1 MRTGV
6 ITQKV
11 GMTRL
16 FLADG
21 THVPV
26 TVLKLDGCAVVGTR
40 TEEKDGYTAVQ
51 LGSGFAKPKNANK
64 AERGQFAKAEIEPQQ
79 EAGGIPRRRG
89 EPAGSGRRSFRPI
102 ISCAGQ
108 KVDVT
113 GVTIGR
119 GFTGAMKRWN
129 FRGLEASHGVSISHR
144 SLGGT
149 GGRQDPGKTF
159 KNKKMHGHYG
169 VDNVTTQNLEVA
181 KVDVERGLIM
191 VRGAVP
197 GSKGGWVMVR
207 DAVKR
212 PHKDLPHAR
221 FGEEARKSGCCR
233 PPKRE
238 GGGLSM
244 KTKILNL
251 DNKAAGDVELNDA
264 IFGLEPRA
272 DLIQRVVVW
281 QFAKR
286 RSGQHKV
293 LTRGEINRTK
303 KKLYKQKGTGQA
315 RHGARSAPLFVGG
328 AKAMGPVAHSH
339 EFDLPKKVKALGLRH
354 ALSSKAKDGAIVVL
368 DEAKSKDI
376 KTGALAKQ
384 FGKLEHRQR
393 AGGGWRVR
401 QEFPAVGPQP
411 RRCRAAAGGRHQC
424 LRHHEERQ
432 AGADHGRRQSDRGA
446 SVA

>member
-40 TEEKDGYTAVQ
+40 TAEKDGYTAVT
-51 LGSGFAKPKNANK
+51 LGSGLAKPKNTNK
-64 AERGQFAKAEIEPQQ
+64 AERGQFAKAEIEP
-79 EAGGIPRRRG
+79 RRKVAEFRVDT
-89 EPAGSGRRSFRPI
+89 GSMLEVGDQLQADHFV
-102 ISCAGQ
+102 AGQ

-181 KVDVERGLIM
+181 KVDIERGLIM

-207 DAVKR
+207 DAVKK
-212 PHKDLPHAR
+212 PHKDSPKPASV
-221 FGEEARKSGCCR
+221 K
-233 PPKRE
+233 KRE
-238 GGGLSM
+238 
-244 KTKILNL
+244 
-251 DNKAAGDVELNDA
+251 KAA
-264 IFGLEPRA
+264 
-272 DLIQRVVVW
+272 
-281 QFAKR
+281 
-286 RSGQHKV
+286 
-293 LTRGEINRTK
+293 
-303 KKLYKQKGTGQA
+303 
-315 RHGARSAPLFVGG
+315 SAEAP
-328 AKAMGPVAHSH
+328 
-339 EFDLPKKVKALGLRH
+339 
-354 ALSSKAKDGAIVVL
+354 
-368 DEAKSKDI
+368 AKSE
-376 KTGALAKQ
+376 G
-384 FGKLEHRQR
+384 
-393 AGGGWRVR
+393 
-401 QEFPAVGPQP
+401 
-411 RRCRAAAGGRHQC
+411 
-424 LRHHEERQ
+424 
-432 AGADHGRRQSDRGA
+432 
-446 SVA
+446 

>member
-1 MRTGV
+1 VRTGV

-26 TVLKLDGCAVVGTR
+26 TVLKLDGCAVTAVR
-40 TEEKDGYTAVQ
+40 TQEKDGYVAVQ
-51 LGSGFAKPKNANK
+51 LGSGFAKPKNTNK
-64 AERGQFAKAEIEPQQ
+64 AERGQFAKAEIEP
-79 EAGGIPRRRG
+79 RRKVA
-89 EPAGSGRRSFRPI
+89 EFRVD
-102 ISCAGQ
+102 SANLLEVGDTLQADHFVAGQ

-191 VRGAVP
+191 IRGAVP

-212 PHKDLPHAR
+212 PHKDV
-221 FGEEARKSGCCR
+221 
-233 PPKRE
+233 PKPA
-238 GGGLSM
+238 S
-244 KTKILNL
+244 
-251 DNKAAGDVELNDA
+251 V
-264 IFGLEPRA
+264 
-272 DLIQRVVVW
+272 
-281 QFAKR
+281 
-286 RSGQHKV
+286 
-293 LTRGEINRTK
+293 K
-303 KKLYKQKGTGQA
+303 K
-315 RHGARSAPLFVGG
+315 
-328 AKAMGPVAHSH
+328 
-339 EFDLPKKVKALGLRH
+339 
-354 ALSSKAKDGAIVVL
+354 
-368 DEAKSKDI
+368 
-376 KTGALAKQ
+376 
-384 FGKLEHRQR
+384 
-393 AGGGWRVR
+393 
-401 QEFPAVGPQP
+401 
-411 RRCRAAAGGRHQC
+411 RAAAAAAA
-424 LRHHEERQ
+424 EEPK
-432 AGADHGRRQSDRGA
+432 AEA
-446 SVA
+446 